1 MKTGALSADVHCCA
15 VMPREASPLLPEHLQ
30 PLHAAICDARD
41 QGLDA
46 DALPFLE
53 ALASTL
59 HAANSL
65 LGGGDARTWTTVRRA
80 REDEI
85 TLSLSPP
92 MPRPGGGVAAGVAD
106 GGGDN
111 RPSLLP
117 QLYLRGLGSEHL
129 ATATSQVHYCMCV

>member
-1 MKTGALSADVHCCA
+1 MDDEVRVKTGALSADVHCCA
-15 VMPREASPLLPEHLQ
+15 VMPREASPLLLPEHLQ

-65 LGGGDARTWTTVRRA
+65 LGGGDARTWTTGARARTRSLMMPVAADAAAGRRRRRA
-80 REDEI
+80 
-85 TLSLSPP
+85 SPT
-92 MPRPGGGVAAGVAD
+92 AAA
-106 GGGDN
+106 
-111 RPSLLP
+111 RAWPS
-117 QLYLRGLGSEHL
+117 R
-129 ATATSQVHYCMCV
+129 TT

>member
-80 REDEI
+80 REDEFI
-85 TLSLSPP
+85 KS
-92 MPRPGGGVAAGVAD
+92 VAADAAAGRRRR
-106 GGGDN
+106 GG
-111 RPSLLP
+111 RRRRRRA
-117 QLYLRGLGSEHL
+117 RGRR
-129 ATATSQVHYCMCV
+129 ATRTSSCAGASVPPDAGAAR